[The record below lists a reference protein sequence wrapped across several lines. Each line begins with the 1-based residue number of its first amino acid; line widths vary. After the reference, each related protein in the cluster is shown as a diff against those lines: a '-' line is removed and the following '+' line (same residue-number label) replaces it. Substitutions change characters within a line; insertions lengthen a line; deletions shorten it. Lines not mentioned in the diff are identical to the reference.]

1 MIEILVYNQTTV
13 LTDAQVQAVI
23 PALQTQLD
31 RDLCPAWSLGQ
42 YKLLFVPKGQA
53 AQKGQWQ
60 FLFLDNTSD
69 ASALGYHDQTSF
81 GDPIAYIGVQETI
94 NDHGTWSVTAS
105 HELCEMC
112 VNPNLN
118 DSEYNDRQN
127 RIDIRECCDA
137 VESDS
142 LGYAINGVQVSDFV
156 LPGWFN
162 ADVAPTVPLSFG
174 GHVSQPF
181 ELAPGGYISF
191 IDLAKPSAGW
201 QQVFADAAS
210 KKRPGTSRGAI
221 RARVSALGG
230 MARKSTR

>member
-31 RDLCPAWSLGQ
+31 RDLCPAWQLGQ
-42 YKLLFVPKGQA
+42 HKLVFVPKTQA
-53 AQKGQWQ
+53 ALKGQWQ

-69 ASALGYHDQTSF
+69 ASALGYHDQTAN
-81 GDPIAYIGVQETI
+81 GDPVAYIGVQATI
-94 NDHGTWSVTAS
+94 DDSGTWSVTAS

-118 DSEYNDRQN
+118 DSEYNDKQN
-127 RIDIRECCDA
+127 RVDIREVCDA

-142 LGYAINGVQVSDFV
+142 LGYEIDGVLVSDFV

-162 ADVAPTVPLSFG
+162 ADVTPVAPLSFG
-174 GHVSQPF
+174 GHVTQPF

-191 IDLAKPSAGW
+191 LDLTKPSAGW
-201 QQVFADAAS
+201 QQVFADAS
-210 KKRPGTSRGAI
+210 KQKRPGTSRGEI
-221 RARVSALGG
+221 RARVAARSG
-230 MARKSTR
+230 MARKSTV